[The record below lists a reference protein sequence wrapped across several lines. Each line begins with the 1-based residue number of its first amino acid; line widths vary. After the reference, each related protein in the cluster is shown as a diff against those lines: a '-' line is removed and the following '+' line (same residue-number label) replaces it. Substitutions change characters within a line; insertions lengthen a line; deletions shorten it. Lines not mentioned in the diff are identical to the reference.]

1 MNEVLWLLLPVAA
14 ASGWILAK
22 REAKRSAAAAPS
34 LSRDYFTGLN
44 YLLNEQ
50 PDKAIE
56 CFVRMLEVDSDTVEI
71 HLALG
76 NLFRQRGE
84 VDRAIRIHQNLIAR
98 PSLNK
103 SHRSQALLEL
113 ALDYTRAGLLDRAE
127 GLCRELIETESHLPR
142 ALALLSD
149 VYQQEKEWEQ
159 AIEVTRRLQKVTG
172 QPMDNVIAQ
181 FYCEQAE
188 QLREQGDQHQAV
200 ELLKKALAADERC
213 VRASML
219 RGELAA
225 ADGDCTGAIR
235 AYQQIEQQDPAYLSE
250 VIAPLAACYRSR
262 GDNKDLFAYLEEV
275 SARHGGVT
283 ALLSLTDL
291 VLQSRGEAAALAFL
305 AGQLKQRP
313 SLRGLAHI
321 IDMAPDDEGAAAE
334 KLRLVRATL
343 DEVLEEKPVYQCLRC
358 GFAGKTLHWRCPGCK
373 CWNTVKPITGIEGE

>member
-22 REAKRSAAAAPS
+22 RSAQRNSAPPF

-98 PSLNK
+98 PTLNGNQ
-103 SHRSQALLEL
+103 RAQALLEL
-113 ALDYTRAGLLDRAE
+113 AQDYMRAGLLDRAE
-127 GLCRELIETESHLPR
+127 GLCRELIEMDMHLPR

-159 AIEVTRRLQKVTG
+159 AVEAARRLQAVTG
-172 QPMDNVIAQ
+172 QAMEPMIAQ

-188 QLREQGDQHQAV
+188 HAREQGDA
-200 ELLKKALAADERC
+200 ELALRLLKKALASDERC
-213 VRASML
+213 ARASMI

-225 ADGDCTGAIR
+225 AAGDAKAAIH
-235 AYQQIEQQDPAYLSE
+235 AYQQVERQDPAYLPE
-250 VIAPLAACYRSR
+250 VIAPLVKCYRAR
-262 GDNKDLFAYLEEV
+262 GDNRELFGYLEGV
-275 SARHGGVT
+275 WSRHGGVT
-283 ALLSLTDL
+283 ALLSLADL
-291 VLQSRGEAAALAFL
+291 VRLEQGETAALAFL
-305 AGQLKQRP
+305 SAQLGRRP
-313 SLRGLAHI
+313 SLRGLARI
-321 IDMAPDDEGAAAE
+321 MDMAPGDAAATAE
-334 KLRLVRATL
+334 KLDIARTTL
-343 DEVLEEKPVYQCLRC
+343 EQLLEEKPVYQCVRC
-358 GFAGKTLHWRCPGCK
+358 GFAGKALHWHCPGCK